1 MFEKSEV
8 VEVIENGEVKSLNT
22 FIKVVGNLFT
32 EPMTREV
39 KLIHH
44 PSKRAN
50 MDDRAIIYYLK
61 LSNFVNRLHESGIQ
75 YVANFHTQ
83 WGLDNG
89 IRQEYLDDLEQ
100 IQKYSKYKYDE
111 FVRVSVPGY
120 ITFLSEQKIY
130 SRDFTINVIVPVQPN
145 QPIHFEKIEYKND
158 FSLYGQSVEK
168 EVEVDEGIYEIHE
181 VFERVYDNRDIDPK
195 TLAKL
200 SDSLNEFE
208 QELQTELE
216 NYIDFELVSNF

>member
-1 MFEKSEV
+1 MIKENEV
-8 VEVIENGEVKSLNT
+8 VEVIENGEVKPLNT
-22 FIKVVGNLFT
+22 FIKVVGNLFAK
-32 EPMTREV
+32 PMTREV
-39 KLIHH
+39 KFIHH

-61 LSNFVNRLHESGIQ
+61 LNNFVNRLHESGTQ
-75 YVANFHTQ
+75 YVANFHTY

-89 IRQEYLDDLEQ
+89 IRQEYLDLEQ
-100 IQKYSKYKYDE
+100 THKYSKYKYDE

-145 QPIHFEKIEYKND
+145 QPIHFEKIEYKSG

-181 VFERVYDNRDIDPK
+181 VFEKVHDNRDIDPK

>member
-1 MFEKSEV
+1 MIKESEV
-8 VEVIENGEVKSLNT
+8 VEVIENGEVKPLNT
-22 FIKVVGNLFT
+22 FIKVVGNLFS

-39 KLIHH
+39 KFIHH
-44 PSKRAN
+44 PSKRVN

-61 LSNFVNRLHESGIQ
+61 LNNFVNRLHESGTQ
-75 YVANFHTQ
+75 YVANFCTH

-120 ITFLSEQKIY
+120 ITFLSEQQIY
-130 SRDFTINVIVPVQPN
+130 SRDFTINVIIPVQPN

-181 VFERVYDNRDIDPK
+181 VFERVYDNHDIDPK
-195 TLAKL
+195 TLDKL
-200 SDSLNEFE
+200 SGSLHEFE